1 MNAIFMNN
9 KNSKT
14 SDTHR
19 LLINLT
25 DKIILKGN
33 DKYVSL
39 SNLCMYY
46 TWENVKKS
54 YKNNKFKVSAPTW
67 NEEFELADES
77 YSISNIQHYLEYVFK
92 KNMEKRLFIVRQK
105 YMEIK

>member
-14 SDTHR
+14 PDTHR
-19 LLINLT
+19 LLLNLT

-33 DKYVSL
+33 DKYVAL
-39 SNLCMYY
+39 SNLSMYY

-54 YKNNKFKVSAPTW
+54 YQNNKFKILAPTW
-67 NEEFELADES
+67 NE
-77 YSISNIQHYLEYVFK
+77 
-92 KNMEKRLFIVRQK
+92 
-105 YMEIK
+105 